1 MTDIPEAGHKTVKSA
16 GKKNLGIAF
25 GVVFAVL
32 LIIVFVVVFYK
43 PSRRLVSSI
52 FVILTTS
59 KQPHSKRVDLT
70 SSYLLIYFDLPL
82 WRDICISSILFRDS
96 IEHADFDSNFYLLSL
111 QASNHFLF
119 EGKLQDTCSSQRD

>member
-43 PSRRLVSSI
+43 PSRRLVNSI

-70 SSYLLIYFDLPL
+70 SYLLTYFDLPL

-96 IEHADFDSNFYLLSL
+96 IEHADFDSYFYLFSL

>member
-43 PSRRLVSSI
+43 PSRRLVNFI

-70 SSYLLIYFDLPL
+70 SYLLIYFDLPL

-96 IEHADFDSNFYLLSL
+96 IEHADFDSYFYLFSL

>member
-43 PSRRLVSSI
+43 PSRRLVNSI

-70 SSYLLIYFDLPL
+70 SYLLIYFDLPL

-96 IEHADFDSNFYLLSL
+96 IEYADFDSYFYLFSL

>member
-43 PSRRLVSSI
+43 PSRRLVNFI

-70 SSYLLIYFDLPL
+70 SYLLIYFDLPL

-96 IEHADFDSNFYLLSL
+96 IEHADFDSYFYLFSF
-111 QASNHFLF
+111 AGIESFLV
-119 EGKLQDTCSSQRD
+119 

>member
-43 PSRRLVSSI
+43 PSRRLVNFI

-70 SSYLLIYFDLPL
+70 SYLLIYFDLPL

-96 IEHADFDSNFYLLSL
+96 IEYADFDSYFYLFSL

>member
-43 PSRRLVSSI
+43 PSRRLVNSI

-70 SSYLLIYFDLPL
+70 SSYFDLPL

-96 IEHADFDSNFYLLSL
+96 IEHADFDSYFYLFSL

>member
-43 PSRRLVSSI
+43 PSRRLVNSI

-70 SSYLLIYFDLPL
+70 SYLLIYFDLPL

-96 IEHADFDSNFYLLSL
+96 IEHADFDSYFYLFSL